1 MRSLIPALIG
11 LATVAV
17 AQNSTVDCVTAYTK
31 CYNFDLSN
39 DNVCSSEASSCKD
52 KCSTQ
57 RSNCMSGGSSEIVCN
72 ARFDSCIG
80 VDSTSNLASS
90 CLAQVIPCYASASHD
105 LTNACD
111 SKIAD
116 CKQACSAILDVCQ
129 SGSGS
134 TESCQKNY
142 SACLGSNNATVP
154 SSSCIVQAE
163 QAYINNVADNDA
175 AALTATCK
183 QTCGVLLDACQANGK
198 SQDCEESYEKCLGA
212 GQVTTSDVHCV
223 AEVEA
228 MIQAGNYSDN
238 DIEAH
243 NAQDFC
249 ARGNDILS
257 GSGNSADNAT
267 ALSWYS
273 SCVGAKNLPTLTS
286 SCVSNSEASYL
297 NATSLDNA
305 QDSDLATC
313 KSQCGYMYST
323 CLSSGDPSVKE
334 GCLAFYSACTSGNS
348 TTSSLNCVAA
358 VEQCYLDG
366 KSDQECD
373 SENAQCKNEC
383 TRARSTCGSSG
394 DSSITGQCDSQ
405 YESCIGSSKL
415 EPSVVDCVS
424 RTEACYTSGKYTDAE
439 CDAQNAICKT
449 TCSRSM
455 DTCTSGS
462 NSTSVHSEC
471 LTHYNQCLGSYEVS
485 PISTIDCVKDATTCF
500 LDGNASNN
508 CSASTAVCKT
518 ECSRMNDVCLSSG
531 DPSVK
536 PACQKRYENCLG
548 ESVEAEEAAQ
558 NINCIQRYTD
568 CYDSNIPAN
577 QCQMLNADLLD
588 SCGSSSGNAS
598 TSSQCQGVYNGC
610 LGSLATSLVNYEP
623 LDCAGRK
630 KTCQS
635 TNATSAECDRQDAEC
650 GNACATVLDDCLVS
664 GSSDQSACNHLY
676 MLCLNKDNYKVTSI
690 PASLKP
696 TVSLPSVNTTTKATA
711 ALTTA
716 PGSGALST
724 GGAFVTGPYN
734 NGSSS
739 TANAQSGAVSVATS
753 TESTVYVTDVV
764 KTTVT
769 TCPAGQTI
777 TSAGST
783 TVLTAPS
790 VMTTSV
796 TVKSTVST
804 TNVHTI
810 TVPVG
815 GNNAVPSKTSTSLET
830 TVYVTDVVKSTLT
843 TCPAGQTVTASGKT
857 TVLTAP
863 SVMTTSVT
871 VKSTVSATN
880 VHTITVPAGENNAV
894 PSQTSTSLEST
905 VYVTD
910 VVKSTIT
917 TCPAGQTVTASG
929 KTTVLTTP
937 SVMTTSVTVKS
948 TVSTVLT
955 HTAIVPQ
962 SSPVSP
968 EQTTPASVEGHVAVP
983 STVTL
988 YSTKEVT
995 ITSCGPEVTSC
1006 PARSTQIST
1015 TVFPTAITVS
1025 SVWSRVS
1032 SVPAA
1037 SSPAGS
1043 IPASSVPAGSVPVG
1057 SGSAASSP
1065 AGSAPAVSSAAGSSP
1080 VSPETTSAPV
1090 TIPSTMFYYS
1100 TAVVTVTSCAEG
1112 VQNCPASSTV
1122 VKTSV
1127 VPTAYS
1133 VTSVISSS
1141 WTPIEYTSPAAGVPQ
1156 ESAPA
1161 VSAPAP
1167 IVPTSAPFAV
1177 SNSTMMSVGPKG
1189 TGIVGTGSGSKATST
1204 YSPSQYTGAANKVG
1218 AAGLAGVAAFAA
1230 FLL

>member
-1 MRSLIPALIG
+1 MRSFIPALIG

-31 CYNFDLSN
+31 CYDFDLSN
-39 DNVCSSEASSCKD
+39 DNICSSEASACKD
-52 KCSTQ
+52 SCSTQ
-57 RSNCMSGGSSEIVCN
+57 RSNCMSSGSSQSVCN
-72 ARFDSCIG
+72 SRYDTCIG
-80 VDSTSNLASS
+80 VNSTSNLASS

-111 SKIAD
+111 SKIAN
-116 CKQACSAILDVCQ
+116 CKQACSAILDICN
-129 SGSGS
+129 SANGSE
-134 TESCQKNY
+134 ESCQKNY
-142 SACLGSNNATVP
+142 SACLGANNATAP
-154 SSSCIVQAE
+154 SSSCIEQGE
-163 QAYINNVADNDA
+163 QAYLNNVADNDA

-183 QTCGVLLDACQANGK
+183 QTCGVLKDACMTSGDD
-198 SQDCEESYEKCLGA
+198 SQCEESFEKCLGA
-212 GQVTTSDVHCV
+212 GQVTTSKVHCIS
-223 AEVEA
+223 EVEA
-228 MIQAGNYSDN
+228 MIQAGNNDN

-257 GSGNSADNAT
+257 GSGNKADNAT

-297 NATSLDNA
+297 NATSGDNA
-305 QDSDLATC
+305 QDSELATC

-394 DSSITGQCDSQ
+394 DSSISAQCDSA
-405 YESCIGSSKL
+405 YESCLGTSQLK
-415 EPSVVDCVS
+415 PSIVDCVS

-471 LTHYNQCLGSYEVS
+471 LTHYEQCLGSYEVS

-518 ECSRMNDVCLSSG
+518 QCSRMNDVCLSSG
-531 DPSVK
+531 DASVK
-536 PACQKRYENCLG
+536 PGCQKRYESCLG

-558 NINCIQRYTD
+558 NINCIKRYTD
-568 CYDSNIPAN
+568 CHAPGSLIPDN
-577 QCQMLNADLLD
+577 ECQRQNADCKNTLLD

-610 LGSLATSLVNYEP
+610 LGNIATSLVDYQP
-623 LDCAGRK
+623 LDCAGRR
-630 KTCQS
+630 KTCLS
-635 TNATSAECDRQDAEC
+635 TTNSTAECDREDAIC
-650 GNACATVLDDCLVS
+650 GNACATTLSTCLTSTTADDA
-664 GSSDQSACNHLY
+664 ACNHVY

-696 TVSLPSVNTTTKATA
+696 TASLPSVNTTAKATA

-716 PGSGALST
+716 PGSGAFST
-724 GGAFVTGPYN
+724 GAAFVPGPYN

-739 TANAQSGAVSVATS
+739 TADSQSGAVSVATS

-769 TCPAGQTI
+769 TCPVGQTI

-804 TNVHTI
+804 TNLHTI

-815 GNNAVPSKTSTSLET
+815 GNNA
-830 TVYVTDVVKSTLT
+830 
-843 TCPAGQTVTASGKT
+843 
-857 TVLTAP
+857 
-863 SVMTTSVT
+863 
-871 VKSTVSATN
+871 
-880 VHTITVPAGENNAV
+880 I

-910 VVKSTIT
+910 VVKSTVT
-917 TCPAGQTVTASG
+917 TCPVGQTVTSAGS
-929 KTTVLTTP
+929 TTVLTAP

-983 STVTL
+983 SAVVL
-988 YSTKEVT
+988 YSTKEIT
-995 ITSCGPEVTSC
+995 ITSCAPEVTNC
-1006 PARSTQIST
+1006 PARQVST
-1015 TVFPTAITVS
+1015 TVFPTAITIS

-1032 SVPAA
+1032 S
-1037 SSPAGS
+1037 
-1043 IPASSVPAGSVPVG
+1043 IP
-1057 SGSAASSP
+1057 AASSP
-1065 AGSAPAVSSAAGSSP
+1065 AGSAPAGSAPAGSVPVESGSAASSAAGSSP
-1080 VSPETTSAPV
+1080 VSPETTSAAV

-1100 TAVVTVTSCAEG
+1100 TAIVTVTSCAEG
-1112 VQNCPASSTV
+1112 VKNCPASSTV
-1122 VKTSV
+1122 VETSV